1 MLPAAPAPNSLAM
14 KDLGVESDED
24 VGLGLDFEEDDEEF
38 RKCIEDDVVPV
49 ETSRTKLQDSDST
62 PQPRR
67 RLIMADIA
75 LHLSSSFDDDDL
87 DETPTSPTCEQPH
100 SLPVQLRRTPPRPTR
115 LHWQSKQG
123 SGDSPDVTTTA
134 LLKQKLERRHSITV
148 CESPSRPSH
157 AALSRE
163 GHSSIRGSRRP
174 DRLSFGPHPDSGKE
188 NWSMA
193 QWEKSME
200 CLSLTLEEVV
210 HIRNVLTKAELE
222 SLLMNRPLYED
233 VEKRKVCFTCKK
245 TKFSFFRPWGVKCKL
260 CERTICDKCSTKMHI
275 PTDRFDRIPV
285 YMLCPTASEEES
297 PTHSPLPAAFQF
309 ASGSAPSSPTLSRPP
324 GATFNARL
332 NVTVYPPPPVA
343 KLRHRASVCSPPG
356 GGRRR
361 PPLLRSRTFQHKASS
376 PQEEQLRGPLMTV
389 CRDCKGM
396 IRHIILASRTDM
408 AKSRKGAACKPA
420 LCLSPVVQSPSASPE
435 PHPQLAASGKA
446 PFFVKCK

>member
-1 MLPAAPAPNSLAM
+1 VRQSA
-14 KDLGVESDED
+14 
-24 VGLGLDFEEDDEEF
+24 DDPWF
-38 RKCIEDDVVPV
+38 A
-49 ETSRTKLQDSDST
+49 SQ
-62 PQPRR
+62 
-67 RLIMADIA
+67 
-75 LHLSSSFDDDDL
+75 
-87 DETPTSPTCEQPH
+87 
-100 SLPVQLRRTPPRPTR
+100 
-115 LHWQSKQG
+115 
-123 SGDSPDVTTTA
+123 
-134 LLKQKLERRHSITV
+134 
-148 CESPSRPSH
+148 
-157 AALSRE
+157 
-163 GHSSIRGSRRP
+163 
-174 DRLSFGPHPDSGKE
+174 
-188 NWSMA
+188 A

-408 AKSRKGAACKPA
+408 AKSRKGAASACKPA